1 MHETENKSTGL
12 KARIIRYLCDPV
24 LIYTVIAMTAIM
36 YHYCKSM
43 RTAVY
48 ALASLVI
55 GLLFFRLMDYMGKH
69 KWIGGAAYI
78 AVSFLILQAVLIC
91 TQVGAEN
98 YPIPFGVWFMTPQ
111 SVVDFNGWYTLA
123 IFLMFMYFMGTVI
136 YYYTRV
142 RYRIFMNFLIFIIP
156 FTIYGKEAEQ
166 MPILLIILMSVGYIM
181 LFVYFRE
188 LKDSDTVVI
197 TDKKETW
204 RSAGIYALLFAAVA
218 AVFPKPA
225 IEADR
230 SFIESLISAERFTDR
245 LLAMLGDFQES
256 SSGGQYRGVDSD
268 EHLFYVSA
276 DEELHFKTGTFSFY
290 DYNYDTWSIGDA
302 DSMEIAEYKDSRIEL
317 GEVGVLTQAIL
328 TAAEL
333 DSGFAEEFGLSGYS
347 PEDIAVPDVG
357 KASIYNAVRMGDV
370 APVPQS
376 AKSLVWSC
384 TAQSMEILKTGVI
397 RIRGRENS
405 YGTAELKYSYYRG
418 TFFENVNNKEVVDI
432 ISRSDYSDLLWRAS
446 RVLER
451 ESEYYNEE
459 NEIIEEYARLLRREY
474 NDYSDYI
481 EGLLDYGDKS
491 RIYDLAQEITQGLD
505 SDYDKAKAIEQ
516 YFFLNDFTYDL
527 EYVKSRGE
535 NVENFLFNTKRGVCF
550 EYATSMVMLAR
561 AAGIPARYCEGY
573 LVSQMHENQ
582 KYNTNMLITPKDA
595 HGYPELYIEG
605 YGWMTFEPT
614 ISAGTN
620 EEEKLDLFEMLMI
633 AGIILFGLLI
643 LILIF
648 IRIYPSLSHKLFVI
662 RCGKKSPEDMVK
674 AVMYRLCKVY
684 HISGVNTSHEA
695 AKEIMRISGADVSIP
710 ADLFDDV
717 VYGEKSISS
726 QDAEKVLNTY
736 VSAYEAYRETKKKRR
751 IKTA

>member
-12 KARIIRYLCDPV
+12 KALIIRYLCDPV

-43 RTAVY
+43 LTAVY
-48 ALASLVI
+48 ALAALVI
-55 GLLFFRLMDYMGKH
+55 GFLFFRLMDYMGKH
-69 KWIGGAAYI
+69 KWIGGVAYA
-78 AVSFLILQAVLIC
+78 AVSFLILQAVIIC
-91 TQVGAEN
+91 TQAGTDN

-142 RYRIFMNFLIFIIP
+142 RYRIFMGFLIFIIP

-166 MPILLIILMSVGYIM
+166 MPIILIILMSVGYIM
-181 LFVYFRE
+181 LLVYFRE

-197 TDKKETW
+197 TAKKETW
-204 RSAGIYALLFAAVA
+204 RSAGIYALLFAAIA
-218 AVFPKPA
+218 AVVPKPE
-225 IEADR
+225 IKADR
-230 SFIESLISAERFTDR
+230 TFIESFISAERFTDR

-256 SSGGQYRGVDSD
+256 SSGGRYRGVDND
-268 EHLFYVSA
+268 THLYYVSA

-290 DYNYDTWSIGDA
+290 DYNYDTWSIGNA
-302 DSMEIAEYKDSRIEL
+302 DSMKAAEYKDSRIEL
-317 GEVGVLTQAIL
+317 GEVGVLIKAIL

-333 DSGFAEEFGLSGYS
+333 DGDFAAEFGLSGYS
-347 PEDIAVPDVG
+347 PEDIAIPEVG
-357 KASIYNAVRMGDV
+357 KASIYNAVRLGEV

-384 TAQSMEILKTGVI
+384 AARSMEILKTGVI
-397 RIRGRENS
+397 RIRGQEIS
-405 YGTAELKYSYYRG
+405 SGTAEFVYSYYRD
-418 TFFENVNNKEVVDI
+418 TFFENISNKEIVDI
-432 ISRSDYSDLLWRAS
+432 ISKSDYSDLLWKAS

-451 ESEYYNEE
+451 ESVYFDEE

-474 NDYSDYI
+474 KDYSDYI
-481 EGLLDYGDKS
+481 EGLLDYGDKD

-516 YFFLNDFTYDL
+516 YFFLNDFVYDL

-573 LVSQMHENQ
+573 LVSQEYENPE
-582 KYNTNMLITPKDA
+582 YRTNMLVTPKDA

-605 YGWMTFEPT
+605 FGWMTFEPT

-620 EEEKLDLFEMLMI
+620 EKEKLDLFEMLMI
-633 AGIILFGLLI
+633 AGIILFGLLL

-648 IRIYPSLSHKLFVI
+648 IKIYPSLSHKIFI
-662 RCGKKSPEDMVK
+662 TRYRKKSPEDTVK

-684 HISGVNTSHEA
+684 HIPGVNTAHEA
-695 AKEIMRISGADVSIP
+695 AREIMKISGADVSVP
-710 ADLFDDV
+710 ADLFDAV
-717 VYGEKSISS
+717 VYGEASLGGQVAANVLSIY
-726 QDAEKVLNTY
+726 A
-736 VSAYEAYRETKKKRR
+736 SAYEAYRETK
-751 IKTA
+751 